1 MSKISPT
8 AAPAIANVATARMSG
23 APVSGMGRV
32 EELSGSGALS
42 FDAAQF
48 GFQNAPDNSNLD
60 DGRTLSDDRR
70 RNPNLGRGR
79 FSAPNETFARILEG
93 QFDSAR
99 GAKSQDGHGKVFA
112 GMVNKAISTYELN
125 AQVIAG
131 TLPRLGMA
139 LSMRL

>member
-1 MSKISPT
+1 MSKVSPT

-32 EELSGSGALS
+32 EELSSSGALS

-48 GFQNAPDNSNLD
+48 GFQNAPNNNLD
-60 DGRTLSDDRR
+60 DGRTLNEDRR
-70 RNPNLGRGR
+70 RNPNMGRGR

-93 QFDSAR
+93 QLDTVR
-99 GAKSQDGHGKVFA
+99 GGRADNGRGKVFA
-112 GMVNKAISTYELN
+112 GLVSKAISTYELN
-125 AQVIAG
+125 AQVISG
-131 TLPRLGMA
+131 TLPRRGMA